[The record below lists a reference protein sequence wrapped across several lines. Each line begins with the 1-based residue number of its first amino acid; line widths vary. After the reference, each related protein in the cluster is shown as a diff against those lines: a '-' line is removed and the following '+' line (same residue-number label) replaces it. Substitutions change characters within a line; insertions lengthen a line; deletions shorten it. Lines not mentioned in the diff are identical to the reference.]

1 MDGAL
6 VGGAVLSSFLQVA
19 FDRAASREV
28 LDYLNG
34 RKLIDRLVQKLKL
47 ELMSAGAVLN
57 DAEEK
62 QITDPAVKKWLDEL
76 KDAVYVADDLLDE
89 IAYEAMRCK
98 LEAKSTSI
106 SKVMGFLST
115 FVNSFDKRIQSEL
128 ENILEQLESI
138 TKQKDVLRLEK
149 VATAAQVPSRP
160 LTTSC
165 PEEYGVFG
173 RDKDMEAIFDMF
185 QSDDASVNGICVVPI
200 VGMGGVGKTTLAR
213 LIYNDKRVKESFDLK
228 AWVCVSENYD
238 YFRIAKTIFEEVTSS
253 ACDIQTMN
261 LLQNKIRE
269 KFMEKKVFLVLDD
282 VWNENYGDWVEL
294 LKVFRC
300 GAQEIKII
308 VTTRS
313 EKVALKVG
321 NISAYIL
328 NELSIQ
334 ECWPLFEKHAFKN
347 GSSSEFPILE
357 EIGRKIVQKCKG
369 LPLAAKALGGL
380 LRFEE
385 DPRKWTEVFKS
396 SIWDLPIENNGI
408 LPALRLSYHYLPPY
422 LKRCFAYCSILPK
435 NYEFK
440 KEELVLLWMAEDL
453 LQQFEGN
460 GRMEEIGEQ
469 YFHDLVSR
477 SFFQRSSNK
486 NPSFVM
492 HDLVNDLAMFIAG
505 EFCFKLE
512 IDESCVI
519 TRKTRHLSYVRTEYG
534 SSKKFKV
541 SYKAKGL
548 RTFLGLDLPQSQWW
562 INRISM
568 MMIDDLLLT
577 SKCLRVLSFSRY
589 RNMRELPNS
598 VGNLKHLRYLNLS
611 YTSIKWL
618 PDSLCNLNKLQTL
631 LLSSCESLIELP
643 SKMWRLVN
651 LRHLDLVGTKLEEM
665 PLHMGKL
672 KNLVKLTAFVVGKH
686 SGSSIKE
693 LGELHH
699 LSGAL
704 SILNLQN
711 VHHAR
716 DARDV
721 NLKDKQYL
729 SELVFQC
736 GFDNVNS
743 EKERHVLE
751 QLCPHSKLESL
762 TIEDYGG
769 TKFPNWLEDCSFSNM
784 VSIRLANCKYCSSLP
799 SLGHLP
805 VLKKLYIQGFHFVLR
820 VDREFYGDGSST
832 IKPFKSLE
840 VLSFKDMPEWQEWFL
855 FEGEY
860 EDEGGVFSTLQKLC
874 IIECPKLSG
883 GLPSQLPSLINLEIA
898 ECQQL
903 VASVPRAP
911 TLNTLQL
918 SDCDKVVL
926 KELPPKLDN
935 LNISGGHIFLQSFAE
950 LMACLA
956 VPGSGV
962 PTTLKSLDIE
972 GSFQITTGHYYP
984 SLESLRIRD
993 DSDSLW
999 SFPLE
1004 SYPKLKFLR
1013 VRESKNLESLF
1024 VSEESY
1030 CDLSSLTYLG
1040 IYSSPN
1046 FVSFFSGGICAPN
1059 LTSISIFDC
1068 NKLKSLP
1075 ENMRTLFPSLEY
1087 LVVRHCPKL
1096 ESFPEGGLP
1105 LNLVTLDVC
1114 YCNKLFSRRLQDLHS
1129 LREIRIWGDNCKEV
1143 ESFPGEALL
1152 PPTLTDIYISY
1163 FPKLKSLKG
1172 FQHLT
1177 SLKKL
1182 NVFRCRNLQYLP
1194 EEGFPTSLERL
1205 YIAYCPKLQYLPE
1218 DRFPTT
1224 LSSLILEDCPLL
1236 KQRFEREKGKEW
1248 PKIAH
1253 IPNIVI
1259 DDELIT

>member
-1 MDGAL
+1 MAGAL
-6 VGGAVLSSFLQVA
+6 VGGAFLSAFLQVA
-19 FDRAASREV
+19 FDRVASREV

-62 QITDPAVKKWLDEL
+62 QITDPDVKKWLDEL

-89 IAYEAMRCK
+89 IAFEALRCK
-98 LEAKSTSI
+98 LEAESTST

-138 TKQKDVLRLEK
+138 TKQKDVLRLEN
-149 VATAAQVPSRP
+149 VAAAELPSRP

-185 QSDDASVNGICVVPI
+185 QSDYASVNGICVVPI
-200 VGMGGVGKTTLAR
+200 VGMGGLGKTTLAR
-213 LIYNDKRVKESFDLK
+213 LIFNDKRVKESFDLK

-238 YFRIAKTIFEEVTSS
+238 YFRIAKNIFEEITSS

-282 VWNENYGDWVEL
+282 VWNEKYDDWVEL

-313 EKVALKVG
+313 KIVASIVG
-321 NISAYIL
+321 TISAYIL
-328 NELSIQ
+328 NQLSIE
-334 ECWPLFEKHAFKN
+334 ECWSLFEKHAFKN
-347 GSSSEFPILE
+347 GSSSQFPVLS
-357 EIGRKIVQKCKG
+357 EIGRKIVQKCRG

-385 DPRKWTEVFKS
+385 NPRKWTKILKS
-396 SIWDLPIENNGI
+396 DIWDLPKGNINI
-408 LPALRLSYHYLPPY
+408 LPALRLSYHYLPPH
-422 LKRCFAYCSILPK
+422 LKRCFAYCAILPK
-435 NYEFK
+435 DYEFK

-453 LQQFEGN
+453 LQQYEGN
-460 GRMEEIGEQ
+460 GMLEEIGEQ
-469 YFHDLVSR
+469 YFDDLVSR
-477 SFFQRSSNK
+477 SFFQQSSSNQ
-486 NPSFVM
+486 SCFIM
-492 HDLVNDLAMFIAG
+492 HDLVSDLAIFISG

-512 IDESCVI
+512 INEPCVI
-519 TRKTRHLSYVRTEYG
+519 TRKTRHFSYVRTEFDG
-534 SSKKFKV
+534 SKKFKV
-541 SYKAKGL
+541 SYVAKDL
-548 RTFLGLDLPQSQWW
+548 RTFLGLDLLSHRWFW
-562 INRISM
+562 NRWNRISM
-568 MMIDDLLLT
+568 MMINDLLLKF
-577 SKCLRVLSFSRY
+577 KCLRVLSFSNY

-598 VGNLKHLRYLNLS
+598 IGNLKHLRYLNLS

-618 PDSLCNLNKLQTL
+618 PDSLCNLYKLQTL
-631 LLSSCESLIELP
+631 LLFKCESLIELP

-651 LRHLDLVGTKLEEM
+651 LRHLDLVGTKLKEM

-672 KNLVKLTAFVVGKH
+672 KNLVKLTTFVLGKH

-716 DARDV
+716 DAREV
-721 NLKDKQYL
+721 NLKDKQHL
-729 SELVFQC
+729 FELVFQC
-736 GFDNVNS
+736 GFDNENS

-751 QLCPHSKLESL
+751 QLCPHTKLESL

-769 TKFPNWLEDCSFSNM
+769 TKFPNWLEECSFSNM
-784 VSIRLANCKYCSSLP
+784 MSIQLVNCKYCSSLP
-799 SLGHLP
+799 PLGHLP
-805 VLKKLYIQGFHFVLR
+805 VLKRLHVQGFHFVSH

-832 IKPFKSLE
+832 TNHFRSLE

-860 EDEGGVFSTLQKLC
+860 EDEGGVFSTLKELC
-874 IIECPKLSG
+874 IIECPKLSS
-883 GLPSQLPSLINLEIA
+883 GLPSLLPSLIELKIKK
-898 ECQQL
+898 CQQL
-903 VASVPRAP
+903 VASIPRAS
-911 TLNTLQL
+911 TLNRLEL

-926 KELPPKLDN
+926 KESPPKLDY
-935 LNISGGHIFLQSFAE
+935 LKIRGGRIFLQSFVE
-950 LMACLA
+950 IMTCLA
-956 VPGSGV
+956 IPQSGV
-962 PTTLKSLDIE
+962 PTTLKSLEIE
-972 GSFQITTGHYYP
+972 GTFQITTGHCYP
-984 SLESLRIRD
+984 SIETLRIRD

-1004 SYPKLKFLR
+1004 SYPKLKSLE
-1013 VRESKNLESLF
+1013 VNESKTLESLF
-1024 VSEESY
+1024 ASEESY
-1030 CDLSSLTYLG
+1030 RDVSSLTYLM
-1040 IYSSPN
+1040 ISSSPN

-1059 LTSISIFDC
+1059 LTVILICKC

-1075 ENMRTLFPSLEY
+1075 ENMRTLLPSLNILAVEE
-1087 LVVRHCPKL
+1087 CPEL

-1105 LNLVTLDVC
+1105 LNLSTLIVS
-1114 YCNKLFSRRLQDLHS
+1114 YCDKLFSRRMGCGLQDLHS
-1129 LREIRIWGDNCKEV
+1129 LTNISISSKCKEV
-1143 ESFPGEALL
+1143 MSFPEEAWL
-1152 PPTLTDIYISY
+1152 PTTLTNINIIGCFGG
-1163 FPKLKSLKG
+1163 FPNLKSLKG

-1177 SLKKL
+1177 SLKRL
-1182 NVFRCRNLQYLP
+1182 YILSCDNLLYLP
-1194 EEGFPTSLERL
+1194 EDGFPTSL
-1205 YIAYCPKLQYLPE
+1205 
-1218 DRFPTT
+1218 
-1224 LSSLILEDCPLL
+1224 SSLILKSCPLL
-1236 KQRFEREKGKEW
+1236 KQRCEREKGEEW

>member
-1 MDGAL
+1 MAGAL
-6 VGGAVLSSFLQVA
+6 VGGAVLSAFLQVA

-98 LEAKSTSI
+98 LEAESTST

-149 VATAAQVPSRP
+149 VAAAAEVPSRP

-173 RDKDMEAIFDMF
+173 RDKDMEAIFDIF
-185 QSDDASVNGICVVPI
+185 QSDDASDN
-200 VGMGGVGKTTLAR
+200 
-213 LIYNDKRVKESFDLK
+213 
-228 AWVCVSENYD
+228 
-238 YFRIAKTIFEEVTSS
+238 
-253 ACDIQTMN
+253 
-261 LLQNKIRE
+261 
-269 KFMEKKVFLVLDD
+269 
-282 VWNENYGDWVEL
+282 
-294 LKVFRC
+294 
-300 GAQEIKII
+300 
-308 VTTRS
+308 
-313 EKVALKVG
+313 
-321 NISAYIL
+321 
-328 NELSIQ
+328 
-334 ECWPLFEKHAFKN
+334 
-347 GSSSEFPILE
+347 
-357 EIGRKIVQKCKG
+357 
-369 LPLAAKALGGL
+369 
-380 LRFEE
+380 
-385 DPRKWTEVFKS
+385 
-396 SIWDLPIENNGI
+396 
-408 LPALRLSYHYLPPY
+408 
-422 LKRCFAYCSILPK
+422 
-435 NYEFK
+435 
-440 KEELVLLWMAEDL
+440 
-453 LQQFEGN
+453 
-460 GRMEEIGEQ
+460 
-469 YFHDLVSR
+469 
-477 SFFQRSSNK
+477 
-486 NPSFVM
+486 
-492 HDLVNDLAMFIAG
+492 AG

-512 IDESCVI
+512 INESCVI
-519 TRKTRHLSYVRTEYG
+519 TRKTRHLSYVRTKYD

-562 INRISM
+562 LNRISM
-568 MMIDDLLLT
+568 MMINDLLLT
-577 SKCLRVLSFSRY
+577 SKCLRVLSFSSY

-598 VGNLKHLRYLNLS
+598 IGNLKHLRYLNLN
-611 YTSIKWL
+611 YTPIKRL
-618 PDSLCNLNKLQTL
+618 PDSLCNLYKLQTL
-631 LLSSCESLIELP
+631 LLLKCESLIELP

-651 LRHLDLVGTKLEEM
+651 LRHLDLVGTKLKEM

-672 KNLVKLTAFVVGKH
+672 RNLVKLTTFVVGKH

-736 GFDNVNS
+736 GFDNEDS

-860 EDEGGVFSTLQKLC
+860 EDEGGVFSTLKELC

-883 GLPSQLPSLINLEIA
+883 GLPSQLPSLIKLEIA
-898 ECQQL
+898 KCQQL

-926 KELPPKLDN
+926 KELPPKLDD
-935 LNISGGHIFLQSFAE
+935 LKIRGGRIFLQSFVE
-950 LMACLA
+950 IMTCLT
-956 VPGSGV
+956 VPRSGV
-962 PTTLKSLDIE
+962 LTTLKSLEIE
-972 GSFQITTGHYYP
+972 GAFQITTGHCYP
-984 SLESLRIRD
+984 SLESLEIRD

-999 SFPLE
+999 SFPLDA
-1004 SYPKLKFLR
+1004 YPKLKSLR
-1013 VRESKNLESLF
+1013 VRESKTLESLF
-1024 VSEESY
+1024 ASEESY
-1030 CDLSSLTYLG
+1030 RDVSSLSYLM
-1040 IYSSPN
+1040 IWCSPN

-1059 LTSISIFDC
+1059 LTTMTIKNC
-1068 NKLKSLP
+1068 NKLKLLP
-1075 ENMRTLFPSLEY
+1075 ENMRTILPSLVFLAVGE
-1087 LVVRHCPKL
+1087 CPEL

-1105 LNLVTLDVC
+1105 LNLASLIVWDC
-1114 YCNKLFSRRLQDLHS
+1114 DKLFSRRMEWGLQDLHS
-1129 LREIRIWGDNCKEV
+1129 LTNIYISSKCKEV
-1143 ESFPGEALL
+1143 ESFPEEAWL
-1152 PPTLTDIYISY
+1152 PPTLTDIDIRR
-1163 FPKLKSLKG
+1163 FPNLKSLKG

-1177 SLKKL
+1177 SLETL
-1182 NVFRCRNLQYLP
+1182 YIDDCDNLQYLP
-1194 EEGFPTSLERL
+1194 EEGFPTSL
-1205 YIAYCPKLQYLPE
+1205 
-1218 DRFPTT
+1218 
-1224 LSSLILEDCPLL
+1224 SSLILERCPLL
-1236 KQRFEREKGKEW
+1236 KQRASAQISVTNKSSRLQASLLCYLAADFEG
-1248 PKIAH
+1248 I
-1253 IPNIVI
+1253 IIL
-1259 DDELIT
+1259 DGY

>member
-1 MDGAL
+1 MAGAL
-6 VGGAVLSSFLQVA
+6 VGGAVLSAFLQVA

-34 RKLIDRLVQKLKL
+34 RKLIDGLVQKLKM

-76 KDAVYVADDLLDE
+76 KDAVYVADDLLDD
-89 IAYEAMRCK
+89 IAYEALRCK
-98 LEAKSTSI
+98 LEAESTST

-115 FVNSFDKRIQSEL
+115 FVNAFDKRIQSEL

-138 TKQKDVLRLEK
+138 TKQKDVLRPEK
-149 VATAAQVPSRP
+149 VASAEVSSRP
-160 LTTSC
+160 LTNSC
-165 PEEYGVFG
+165 PEECGVFG
-173 RDKDMEAIFDMF
+173 RDKDMEAIFDVF
-185 QSDDASVNGICVVPI
+185 QSDDAS
-200 VGMGGVGKTTLAR
+200 MGGLGKIVLAR

-228 AWVCVSENYD
+228 AWVCVSEIYG

-269 KFMEKKVFLVLDD
+269 KFMEKK
-282 VWNENYGDWVEL
+282 NYDDWVEL

-308 VTTRS
+308 VTTCS

-321 NISAYIL
+321 TISTYIL

-334 ECWPLFEKHAFKN
+334 ECWLLFEKHAFKN

-357 EIGRKIVQKCKG
+357 EIGRQEIGRKIVQKCKG

-396 SIWDLPIENNGI
+396 SMWDLPIENNGI
-408 LPALRLSYHYLPPY
+408 LPALRLSYYYLPPH

-435 NYEFK
+435 DYEFE

-460 GRMEEIGEQ
+460 GRMEKIGEQ

-477 SFFQRSSNK
+477 SFFQQSSNK

-519 TRKTRHLSYVRTEYG
+519 TRKTRHLSYVRTGYD

-548 RTFLGLDLPQSQWW
+548 RTFLGLDLSLYQRYS
-562 INRISM
+562 NRIST

-577 SKCLRVLSFSRY
+577 SKCLRVLSFSSY

-598 VGNLKHLRYLNLS
+598 IGNLKHLRYLNLN
-611 YTSIKWL
+611 YTPIKRL
-618 PDSLCNLNKLQTL
+618 PDSLCNLYKLQTL
-631 LLSSCESLIELP
+631 LLLKCESLIELP

-651 LRHLDLVGTKLEEM
+651 LRHLDLVGTKLKEM

-672 KNLVKLTAFVVGKH
+672 RNLVKLTTFVVGKH
-686 SGSSIKE
+686 TGSSIKE

-716 DARDV
+716 DAREV

-736 GFDNVNS
+736 GFDNESS
-743 EKERHVLE
+743 ENARDVLE

-762 TIEDYGG
+762 TIKDYGG

-840 VLSFKDMPEWQEWFL
+840 VLSFIDMPEWQEWFL

-860 EDEGGVFSTLQKLC
+860 EDEGGVFSTLKELC

-883 GLPSQLPSLINLEIA
+883 GLPSQLPSLIKLEIA
-898 ECQQL
+898 K
-903 VASVPRAP
+903 SP
-911 TLNTLQL
+911 TLNTLRL
-918 SDCDKVVL
+918 RDCDKVVL
-926 KELPPKLDN
+926 KELPPKLDD
-935 LNISGGHIFLQSFAE
+935 LKIRGGRIFLQSFVE
-950 LMACLA
+950 IMTCLT
-956 VPGSGV
+956 VPRSGV
-962 PTTLKSLDIE
+962 LTTLKSLEIE
-972 GSFQITTGHYYP
+972 GAFQITTGHCYP
-984 SLESLRIRD
+984 SLESLDIRD

-999 SFPLE
+999 SFPLDA
-1004 SYPKLKFLR
+1004 YPELKSLR
-1013 VRESKNLESLF
+1013 VFKSETLESLF
-1024 VSEESY
+1024 ASEESY
-1030 CDLSSLTYLG
+1030 RDVSSLSYLM
-1040 IYSSPN
+1040 IRCSPN

-1059 LTSISIFDC
+1059 LTTMTILNC
-1068 NKLKSLP
+1068 NKLKLLP
-1075 ENMRTLFPSLEY
+1075 ENMRTILPSLY
-1087 LVVRHCPKL
+1087 FLVVSECPEL

-1105 LNLVTLDVC
+1105 LNLASLIVWDC
-1114 YCNKLFSRRLQDLHS
+1114 DKLFSRRMEWGLQDLHS
-1129 LREIRIWGDNCKEV
+1129 LTNIYIFSKCKEV
-1143 ESFPGEALL
+1143 ESFPEEAWL
-1152 PPTLTDIYISY
+1152 PPTLTVIDIRR
-1163 FPKLKSLKG
+1163 FPNLKSLKG

-1177 SLKKL
+1177 SLETL
-1182 NVFRCRNLQYLP
+1182 YINDCDNLQYLP
-1194 EEGFPTSLERL
+1194 EEGFPTSL
-1205 YIAYCPKLQYLPE
+1205 
-1218 DRFPTT
+1218 
-1224 LSSLILEDCPLL
+1224 SSLILEGCPLL
-1236 KQRFEREKGKEW
+1236 KQRCEREKGEEW

>member
-1 MDGAL
+1 MAGAL
-6 VGGAVLSSFLQVA
+6 VGGAVLSAFIQVA

-34 RKLIDRLVQKLKL
+34 RKLIDGLVQKLKM

-76 KDAVYVADDLLDE
+76 KDAVYVADDLLDD
-89 IAYEAMRCK
+89 IAYEALRCK
-98 LEAKSTSI
+98 LEAESTST

-115 FVNSFDKRIQSEL
+115 FVNAFDKRIQSEL

-138 TKQKDVLRLEK
+138 TKQKDVLRLVK
-149 VATAAQVPSRP
+149 VAAAELPSRP

-185 QSDDASVNGICVVPI
+185 QSDDVSVNGICVVPI
-200 VGMGGVGKTTLAR
+200 VGMGGLGKTTLAR

-228 AWVCVSENYD
+228 AWVCVSEIYD
-238 YFRIAKTIFEEVTSS
+238 YFRIAKTIFEEVTSA

-282 VWNENYGDWVEL
+282 VWNENYDDWVEL

-300 GAQEIKII
+300 GAQKIKII

-313 EKVALKVG
+313 KIVASKVG
-321 NISAYIL
+321 TVSSYIL
-328 NELSIQ
+328 NELSIE
-334 ECWPLFEKHAFKN
+334 ECWLLFEKHAFKN
-347 GSSSEFPILE
+347 GSSGGFPILE
-357 EIGRKIVQKCKG
+357 EIGRKIVQKCRG

-385 DPRKWTEVFKS
+385 NPREWTKILKS
-396 SIWDLPIENNGI
+396 DIWDLPKGNINI
-408 LPALRLSYHYLPPY
+408 LPALRLSYHYLPPH

-435 NYEFK
+435 DYEFK

-453 LQQFEGN
+453 LQQYEGN
-460 GRMEEIGEQ
+460 GMMEEIGEQ
-469 YFHDLVSR
+469 YFDDLVSR
-477 SFFQRSSNK
+477 SFFQRSSGNQ
-486 NPSFVM
+486 SCFIM
-492 HDLVNDLAMFIAG
+492 HDLVNDLAIFISG

-512 IDESCVI
+512 NNESCVI
-519 TRKTRHLSYVRTEYG
+519 ARKTRHLSYVRTKYDA
-534 SSKKFKV
+534 SKKFKV

-548 RTFLGLDLPQSQWW
+548 RTFLGLDLPRSQRRRNM
-562 INRISM
+562 ISTRIV
-568 MMIDDLLLT
+568 DDLLLT
-577 SKCLRVLSFSRY
+577 FKCLRVLSFSTY
-589 RNMRELPNS
+589 ENMRELPNS

-611 YTSIKWL
+611 YTSIEWL
-618 PDSLCNLNKLQTL
+618 PNSLYTLYNLQTL
-631 LLSSCESLIELP
+631 LLSSCHSLIKLP
-643 SKMWRLVN
+643 TEMWRLVN
-651 LRHLDLVGTKLEEM
+651 LRHLDLVGTKLKEM

-672 KNLVKLTAFVVGKH
+672 GNLVKLTTFVVGKH

-736 GFDNVNS
+736 GFDNEDS

-860 EDEGGVFSTLQKLC
+860 EDGVGVFSTLKELC
-874 IIECPKLSG
+874 IIKCPNLSG
-883 GLPSQLPSLINLEIA
+883 GLPSQLPSLIELEIA
-898 ECQQL
+898 NCQQL
-903 VASVPRAP
+903 VASIPRAP
-911 TLNTLQL
+911 TLNRLKL
-918 SDCDKVVL
+918 SDCDKVLL

-935 LNISGGHIFLQSFAE
+935 LNISGGRIFLQSFAE
-950 LMACLA
+950 LMTCLA

-962 PTTLKSLDIE
+962 PTTLKSLEIA

-984 SLESLRIRD
+984 SLESLSITD

-1004 SYPKLKFLR
+1004 SYPKLKSLR
-1013 VRESKNLESLF
+1013 VWKSKNLESLF

-1030 CDLSSLTYLG
+1030 RDLSSLTHLL
-1040 IYSSPN
+1040 IFSCPN
-1046 FVSFFSGGICAPN
+1046 FVSFFSGGICTLN
-1059 LTSISIFDC
+1059 LTSITIRGCD
-1068 NKLKSLP
+1068 KLKSLP

-1087 LVVRHCPKL
+1087 LVVSHCPKL

-1105 LNLVTLDVC
+1105 LNLVVLHVF
-1114 YCNKLFSRRLQDLHS
+1114 YCDKLFSRGLQDLHS
-1129 LREIRIWGDNCKEV
+1129 LRRIEINGDNCKEV
-1143 ESFPGEALL
+1143 ESFPEEAML
-1152 PPTLTDIYISY
+1152 PPTLTDIYITY
-1163 FPKLKSLKG
+1163 LPGLKSLKG

-1182 NVFRCRNLQYLP
+1182 NVFDCDKLQYLP
-1194 EEGFPTSLERL
+1194 EEGFPTSLESL
-1205 YIAYCPKLQYLPE
+1205 DISYCPKLQYLPE

-1224 LSSLILEDCPLL
+1224 LSSLILKGCPLL
-1236 KQRFEREKGKEW
+1236 KQRLERDKGEEW
-1248 PKIAH
+1248 PKIAQ

>member
-1 MDGAL
+1 MAGAL
-6 VGGAVLSSFLQVA
+6 VGGAVLSAFLQVA

-98 LEAKSTSI
+98 LEAESTTT

-115 FVNSFDKRIQSEL
+115 TFVNSFDRRIQSEL

-149 VATAAQVPSRP
+149 VAAAAEVPSRP

-173 RDKDMEAIFDMF
+173 RDKDKEAIFDKF
-185 QSDDASVNGICVVPI
+185 QSHDASVNGICVVPI

-213 LIYNDKRVKESFDLK
+213 LIYNDKRVEESFDIK

-269 KFMEKKVFLVLDD
+269 KFKEKKVFLVLDD
-282 VWNENYGDWVEL
+282 VWNENYDDWVEL
-294 LKVFRC
+294 LKVFKC
-300 GAQEIKII
+300 GALEIKII

-313 EKVALKVG
+313 TIVASKVG
-321 NISAYIL
+321 TLSYIL
-328 NELSIQ
+328 NELSNE
-334 ECWPLFEKHAFKN
+334 ECWSIFEKHAFKN
-347 GSSSEFPILE
+347 GSSGEFPVLE
-357 EIGRKIVQKCKG
+357 EIGRKIIRKCRG
-369 LPLAAKALGGL
+369 LPLAAKALAGL
-380 LRFEE
+380 LRLEE
-385 DPRKWTEVFKS
+385 NPREWTKILKS
-396 SIWDLPIENNGI
+396 DIWNLPKGNINI
-408 LPALRLSYHYLPPY
+408 LPALRLSYHYLPPH

-435 NYEFK
+435 DYEFK

-453 LQQFEGN
+453 LQQYEGN
-460 GRMEEIGEQ
+460 GMMEEIGEQ
-469 YFHDLVSR
+469 YFDDLVSR
-477 SFFQRSSNK
+477 SFFQRSGSNQ
-486 NPSFVM
+486 SCFVM
-492 HDLVNDLAMFIAG
+492 HDLVNDLAIFISG

-512 IDESCVI
+512 DNESCVI
-519 TRKTRHLSYVRTEYG
+519 TRKTRHLSYVRTEYDT
-534 SSKKFKV
+534 SKKFKV
-541 SYKAKGL
+541 SYKAKDL
-548 RTFLGLDLPQSQWW
+548 RTFLGLDLSWYQRYH
-562 INRISM
+562 NRISTM
-568 MMIDDLLLT
+568 MLNDLLLT
-577 SKCLRVLSFSRY
+577 FKCLRVLSFSSY
-589 RNMRELPNS
+589 SNMRELPNS
-598 VGNLKHLRYLNLS
+598 IGNLKHLRYLNLS
-611 YTSIKWL
+611 YTLIKWL
-618 PDSLCNLNKLQTL
+618 PDSLCNLYKLQTL
-631 LLSSCESLIELP
+631 LLFKCESLIELP

-651 LRHLDLVGTKLEEM
+651 LRHLDLVGTKLKEM
-665 PLHMGKL
+665 PLQMGKL
-672 KNLVKLTAFVVGKH
+672 GNLVKLTTFVVGKH

-716 DARDV
+716 DAREV

-736 GFDNVNS
+736 GFDNENS

-855 FEGEY
+855 FEGEH
-860 EDEGGVFSTLQKLC
+860 EDGVGVFSTLKELC
-874 IIECPKLSG
+874 LSECPKLSG
-883 GLPSQLPSLINLEIA
+883 GLPSQLPSLIKLEIA
-898 ECQQL
+898 KCQQL

-911 TLNTLQL
+911 TLNKLQL

-926 KELPPKLDN
+926 KELPPKLDY
-935 LNISGGHIFLQSFAE
+935 LFIRGGRIFLQSFAE
-950 LMACLA
+950 LMTCLA

-962 PTTLKSLDIE
+962 PTTLKSLRIE
-972 GSFQITTGHYYP
+972 GTFQITTGHYYP
-984 SLESLRIRD
+984 SLESLTITD

-1004 SYPKLKFLR
+1004 SYPKLKSLD
-1013 VRESKNLESLF
+1013 VWESKNLESLF

-1030 CDLSSLTYLG
+1030 RDLSSLTHLY
-1040 IYSSPN
+1040 ISSSPN
-1046 FVSFFSGGICAPN
+1046 FVSFFSICAPN
-1059 LTSISIFDC
+1059 LTTISINNC

-1075 ENMRTLFPSLEY
+1075 ENMRTLFPSLEF
-1087 LVVRHCPKL
+1087 LEVRQCPKL
-1096 ESFPEGGLP
+1096 ESFPEGGL
-1105 LNLVTLDVC
+1105 NLVTLYVS
-1114 YCNKLFSRRLQDLHS
+1114 YCDKLFSRGLQDLHS
-1129 LREIRIWGDNCKEV
+1129 LREIFIDDDNCKEV
-1143 ESFPGEALL
+1143 ESFPEEALL
-1152 PPTLTDIYISY
+1152 PPTLTNINILS

-1177 SLKKL
+1177 SLKQL
-1182 NVFRCRNLQYLP
+1182 FISNCDNLQYSP
-1194 EEGFPTSLERL
+1194 EEGFPTNLSSL
-1205 YIAYCPKLQYLPE
+1205 IINCCPKLQYLPE
-1218 DRFPTT
+1218 DGFPTT
-1224 LSSLILEDCPLL
+1224 LSSLIIYSCPLL
-1236 KQRFEREKGKEW
+1236 KQRCEREKGEEW

-1259 DDELIT
+1259 DDELIE

>member
-1 MDGAL
+1 MAGAL
-6 VGGAVLSSFLQVA
+6 VGGAVLSAFLQVA

-34 RKLIDRLVQKLKL
+34 RKLIDGLVQKLKM

-89 IAYEAMRCK
+89 IAYEALRCK
-98 LEAKSTSI
+98 LEAESTST

-149 VATAAQVPSRP
+149 VASAEVSSRP

-173 RDKDMEAIFDMF
+173 RDKDMEAIFDVF
-185 QSDDASVNGICVVPI
+185 QSDDVSVNGICVVPI

-213 LIYNDKRVKESFDLK
+213 LIYNDKRVKESFDLN
-228 AWVCVSENYD
+228 AWVCVSETYD

-269 KFMEKKVFLVLDD
+269 KFKEKKVFLVLDD
-282 VWNENYGDWVEL
+282 VWNENYDDWVEL
-294 LKVFRC
+294 LKVFIC

-308 VTTRS
+308 LTTRS
-313 EKVALKVG
+313 KIVASKVG
-321 NISAYIL
+321 TVSSYIL
-328 NELSIQ
+328 NELSIE
-334 ECWPLFEKHAFKN
+334 ECWLLFEKHAFKN
-347 GSSSEFPILE
+347 GSSGEFPILE
-357 EIGRKIVQKCKG
+357 EIGRKIVQKCRG
-369 LPLAAKALGGL
+369 LPLAAKTLGGL

-385 DPRKWTEVFKS
+385 NPREWTKILKS
-396 SIWDLPIENNGI
+396 DIWDLPKGNINV
-408 LPALRLSYHYLPPY
+408 LPALRLSYHYLPPH

-435 NYEFK
+435 DYEFK

-453 LQQFEGN
+453 LQQYEGN
-460 GRMEEIGEQ
+460 GMMEEIGEQ
-469 YFHDLVSR
+469 YFDDLVSR
-477 SFFQRSSNK
+477 SFFQRSGGNQSC
-486 NPSFVM
+486 FIM
-492 HDLVNDLAMFIAG
+492 HDLVNDLAIFISG

-512 IDESCVI
+512 NNESCVI
-519 TRKTRHLSYVRTEYG
+519 TRKTRHLSYVRTEYDT
-534 SSKKFKV
+534 SKKFQV
-541 SYKAKGL
+541 FYKAKDL
-548 RTFLGLDLPQSQWW
+548 RTFLGIDLSSYRFYY
-562 INRISM
+562 NRISTM
-568 MMIDDLLLT
+568 MLNDLLLT
-577 SKCLRVLSFSRY
+577 SKCLRVLSFSSY
-589 RNMRELPNS
+589 RNMRKLPNS
-598 VGNLKHLRYLNLS
+598 IGNLKHLRYLNLS
-611 YTSIKWL
+611 YTPIKRL
-618 PDSLCNLNKLQTL
+618 PDSLCNLYKLQTL
-631 LLSSCESLIELP
+631 LLFNCESLIELP

-651 LRHLDLVGTKLEEM
+651 LRHLDLVGTKLKEM

-672 KNLVKLTAFVVGKH
+672 GNLVKLTAFVVGKDT
-686 SGSSIKE
+686 GSSIKE

-704 SILNLQN
+704 SIFNLQN

-716 DARDV
+716 DAREV

-736 GFDNVNS
+736 GFDNESS
-743 EKERHVLE
+743 ENARDVLE

-840 VLSFKDMPEWQEWFL
+840 VLSFEDMPEWQEWFL

-860 EDEGGVFSTLQKLC
+860 EDEGGVFSTLKELC

-883 GLPSQLPSLINLEIA
+883 GLPSQLPSLIKLEIA
-898 ECQQL
+898 K
-903 VASVPRAP
+903 
-911 TLNTLQL
+911 
-918 SDCDKVVL
+918 CDKVVL
-926 KELPPKLDN
+926 KELPPKLDD
-935 LNISGGHIFLQSFAE
+935 LKIRGGRIFLQSFVE
-950 LMACLA
+950 IMTCLTI
-956 VPGSGV
+956 PRSGV
-962 PTTLKSLDIE
+962 LTTLKSLEIE
-972 GSFQITTGHYYP
+972 GAFQITTGHCYP
-984 SLESLRIRD
+984 SLESLAIRD

-999 SFPLE
+999 SFPLDA
-1004 SYPKLKFLR
+1004 YPKLKSLV
-1013 VRESKNLESLF
+1013 VRESKTLESLF
-1024 VSEESY
+1024 ASEESY
-1030 CDLSSLTYLG
+1030 RDVSSLSHLM
-1040 IYSSPN
+1040 IWCSPN

-1059 LTSISIFDC
+1059 LTTMTIENC
-1068 NKLKSLP
+1068 NKLKLLP
-1075 ENMRTLFPSLEY
+1075 ENMRTILPSLEH
-1087 LVVRHCPKL
+1087 LVVSECPEL

-1105 LNLVTLDVC
+1105 LNLAILSIWDC
-1114 YCNKLFSRRLQDLHS
+1114 DKLFSRRMEWGLQDLHS
-1129 LREIRIWGDNCKEV
+1129 LTNFYISIKCKEV
-1143 ESFPGEALL
+1143 ESFPEEALL
-1152 PPTLTDIYISY
+1152 PPTLAYITISS

-1177 SLKKL
+1177 SLETL
-1182 NVFRCRNLQYLP
+1182 YIGNCDNLQYLP
-1194 EEGFPTSLERL
+1194 EEGFPTS
-1205 YIAYCPKLQYLPE
+1205 
-1218 DRFPTT
+1218 

-1236 KQRFEREKGKEW
+1236 KQRYESTSASAQISVTNKSSRLQASFLCYLAAGPFALYKLL
-1248 PKIAH
+1248 
-1253 IPNIVI
+1253 NS
-1259 DDELIT
+1259 

>member
-1 MDGAL
+1 MAGAL
-6 VGGAVLSSFLQVA
+6 VGGAVLSAFLQVA

-34 RKLIDRLVQKLKL
+34 RKLIDRLVQKLKI

-89 IAYEAMRCK
+89 IAYEALRCK
-98 LEAKSTSI
+98 LEAESTST

-149 VATAAQVPSRP
+149 VAAAELPSRP

-173 RDKDMEAIFDMF
+173 RDKDMEAIFEKF
-185 QSDDASVNGICVVPI
+185 QSDDNASDDGICVVPI

-213 LIYNDKRVKESFDLK
+213 LIYNDKRVKESFDLNV
-228 AWVCVSENYD
+228 WVCVSENYD

-253 ACDIQTMN
+253 ACDIHTMN

-269 KFMEKKVFLVLDD
+269 KFQKKKVFLVLDD
-282 VWNENYGDWVEL
+282 VWNENYDDWVEL
-294 LKVFRC
+294 LKVFKC

-308 VTTRS
+308 LTTRS
-313 EKVALKVG
+313 KIVASKVG
-321 NISAYIL
+321 TVSSYIL
-328 NELSIQ
+328 NELSI
-334 ECWPLFEKHAFKN
+334 EKCWLLFEKHAFKN
-347 GSSSEFPILE
+347 GSSGEFPILE
-357 EIGRKIVQKCKG
+357 EIGRKIVQKCRG

-385 DPRKWTEVFKS
+385 NPREWTKILKS
-396 SIWDLPIENNGI
+396 DIWDLPKGNVNI
-408 LPALRLSYHYLPPY
+408 LPALRLSYYYLPPY

-435 NYEFK
+435 DYEFK

-453 LQQFEGN
+453 LQRYEGN

-469 YFHDLVSR
+469 YFEDLVSR
-477 SFFQRSSNK
+477 SFFQRSSSNQ
-486 NPSFVM
+486 SCFVM
-492 HDLVNDLAMFIAG
+492 HDLFNDLAIFISG

-512 IDESCVI
+512 NNESCVI
-519 TRKTRHLSYVRTEYG
+519 TRKTRHLSYVRTEYDA
-534 SSKKFKV
+534 SKKFKV
-541 SYKAKGL
+541 SYKAKDL
-548 RTFLGLDLPQSQWW
+548 RTFLGLDLSSYRWHW
-562 INRISM
+562 NKIST

-577 SKCLRVLSFSRY
+577 FKCLRVLSFSCY
-589 RNMRELPNS
+589 NNMRELPNS
-598 VGNLKHLRYLNLS
+598 IGNFKHLRYLNLS
-611 YTSIKWL
+611 YTPIKRL
-618 PDSLCNLNKLQTL
+618 PDSLCNLYKLQTL
-631 LLSSCESLIELP
+631 LLSECYFLAELP
-643 SKMWRLVN
+643 TMMWRLVN
-651 LRHLDLVGTKLEEM
+651 LRHLDLVGTILKEM
-665 PLHMGKL
+665 PSHMGKL
-672 KNLVKLTAFVVGKH
+672 INLVKLTTFVVGKH

-716 DARDV
+716 DAREV
-721 NLKDKQYL
+721 NLKNKQHL

-736 GFDNVNS
+736 GFDIGNS
-743 EKERHVLE
+743 EKERDVLE

-769 TKFPNWLEDCSFSNM
+769 TKFPNWLEDCYFSNM

-832 IKPFKSLE
+832 TKPFRSLE
-840 VLSFKDMPEWQEWFL
+840 VLSFTDMPEWQEWFL
-855 FEGEY
+855 FEGEH
-860 EDEGGVFSTLQKLC
+860 EDGVGVFSTLKELC

-883 GLPSQLPSLINLEIA
+883 GLPSQLPSLIKLQIA
-898 ECQQL
+898 KCQQL

-911 TLNTLQL
+911 TLNELQL

-926 KELPPKLDN
+926 KELPPKLDY
-935 LNISGGHIFLQSFAE
+935 LFIRGGRIFLQSFAE
-950 LMACLA
+950 LMTCLA

-962 PTTLKSLDIE
+962 PITLKSLYIE
-972 GSFQITTGHYYP
+972 GTFQITTGHCYP
-984 SLESLRIRD
+984 SLESLEIRD

-1004 SYPKLKFLR
+1004 SYPKLKSLY
-1013 VRESKNLESLF
+1013 VWESKNLESLF
-1024 VSEESY
+1024 VSEES
-1030 CDLSSLTYLG
+1030 CRDLSSLTRLS
-1040 IYSSPN
+1040 IHCSPN

-1059 LTSISIFDC
+1059 LTSISICNC
-1068 NKLKSLP
+1068 NKVKSLP

-1087 LVVRHCPKL
+1087 LMVRKCPKL

-1105 LNLVTLDVC
+1105 LNLVSLYVS
-1114 YCNKLFSRRLQDLHS
+1114 YCDKLFSRGLQDLHS
-1129 LREIRIWGDNCKEV
+1129 LREIIISGGDCKEV
-1143 ESFPGEALL
+1143 ESFPEEALL
-1152 PPTLTDIYISY
+1152 PPTLTDIDISY

-1172 FQHLT
+1172 FQHLA
-1177 SLKKL
+1177 SLKNLYIRGCPKL
-1182 NVFRCRNLQYLP
+1182 QCLP
-1194 EEGFPTSLERL
+1194 EEGFPT
-1205 YIAYCPKLQYLPE
+1205 
-1218 DRFPTT
+1218 T
-1224 LSSLILEDCPLL
+1224 LSSLSIYSCPLL
-1236 KQRFEREKGKEW
+1236 KQRCEREKGEEW

-1259 DDELIT
+1259 DDELIE

>member
-1 MDGAL
+1 
-6 VGGAVLSSFLQVA
+6 
-19 FDRAASREV
+19 
-28 LDYLNG
+28 
-34 RKLIDRLVQKLKL
+34 
-47 ELMSAGAVLN
+47 
-57 DAEEK
+57 
-62 QITDPAVKKWLDEL
+62 
-76 KDAVYVADDLLDE
+76 
-89 IAYEAMRCK
+89 
-98 LEAKSTSI
+98 
-106 SKVMGFLST
+106 
-115 FVNSFDKRIQSEL
+115 
-128 ENILEQLESI
+128 
-138 TKQKDVLRLEK
+138 
-149 VATAAQVPSRP
+149 
-160 LTTSC
+160 
-165 PEEYGVFG
+165 
-173 RDKDMEAIFDMF
+173 
-185 QSDDASVNGICVVPI
+185 
-200 VGMGGVGKTTLAR
+200 
-213 LIYNDKRVKESFDLK
+213 
-228 AWVCVSENYD
+228 
-238 YFRIAKTIFEEVTSS
+238 
-253 ACDIQTMN
+253 
-261 LLQNKIRE
+261 
-269 KFMEKKVFLVLDD
+269 
-282 VWNENYGDWVEL
+282 
-294 LKVFRC
+294 
-300 GAQEIKII
+300 
-308 VTTRS
+308 
-313 EKVALKVG
+313 
-321 NISAYIL
+321 
-328 NELSIQ
+328 
-334 ECWPLFEKHAFKN
+334 
-347 GSSSEFPILE
+347 
-357 EIGRKIVQKCKG
+357 
-369 LPLAAKALGGL
+369 
-380 LRFEE
+380 
-385 DPRKWTEVFKS
+385 
-396 SIWDLPIENNGI
+396 
-408 LPALRLSYHYLPPY
+408 
-422 LKRCFAYCSILPK
+422 
-435 NYEFK
+435 
-440 KEELVLLWMAEDL
+440 
-453 LQQFEGN
+453 
-460 GRMEEIGEQ
+460 
-469 YFHDLVSR
+469 
-477 SFFQRSSNK
+477 
-486 NPSFVM
+486 
-492 HDLVNDLAMFIAG
+492 
-505 EFCFKLE
+505 
-512 IDESCVI
+512 
-519 TRKTRHLSYVRTEYG
+519 
-534 SSKKFKV
+534 
-541 SYKAKGL
+541 
-548 RTFLGLDLPQSQWW
+548 
-562 INRISM
+562 
-568 MMIDDLLLT
+568 
-577 SKCLRVLSFSRY
+577 
-589 RNMRELPNS
+589 
-598 VGNLKHLRYLNLS
+598 
-611 YTSIKWL
+611 
-618 PDSLCNLNKLQTL
+618 
-631 LLSSCESLIELP
+631 
-643 SKMWRLVN
+643 
-651 LRHLDLVGTKLEEM
+651 
-665 PLHMGKL
+665 
-672 KNLVKLTAFVVGKH
+672 
-686 SGSSIKE
+686 
-693 LGELHH
+693 
-699 LSGAL
+699 
-704 SILNLQN
+704 
-711 VHHAR
+711 
-716 DARDV
+716 
-721 NLKDKQYL
+721 
-729 SELVFQC
+729 
-736 GFDNVNS
+736 
-743 EKERHVLE
+743 
-751 QLCPHSKLESL
+751 
-762 TIEDYGG
+762 
-769 TKFPNWLEDCSFSNM
+769 
-784 VSIRLANCKYCSSLP
+784 
-799 SLGHLP
+799 
-805 VLKKLYIQGFHFVLR
+805 
-820 VDREFYGDGSST
+820 
-832 IKPFKSLE
+832 
-840 VLSFKDMPEWQEWFL
+840 MPEWQEWFL

-860 EDEGGVFSTLQKLC
+860 EDEGGVFSTLKELC

-935 LNISGGHIFLQSFAE
+935 LNISGGRIFLQSFAE
-950 LMACLA
+950 LMTCLA

-1004 SYPKLKFLR
+1004 SYPKLKSLR

>member
-1 MDGAL
+1 MAGAL
-6 VGGAVLSSFLQVA
+6 VGGAVLSAFLQVA
-19 FDRAASREV
+19 FDRVASREV

-34 RKLIDRLVQKLKL
+34 RKLIDRLVQKLKI

-98 LEAKSTSI
+98 LEAESTST

-128 ENILEQLESI
+128 ENILEQLEFI
-138 TKQKDVLRLEK
+138 TKRKDVLRLEK
-149 VATAAQVPSRP
+149 VAVAEVSSRL
-160 LTTSC
+160 LTTSS

-173 RDKDMEAIFDMF
+173 RDKDMEAIFDKF

-200 VGMGGVGKTTLAR
+200 VGMGGVGKTTLAQ

-228 AWVCVSENYD
+228 AWVCVSEKYD
-238 YFRIAKTIFEEVTSS
+238 NFKIAKTILEEVTSS
-253 ACDIQTMN
+253 ASETPTMN
-261 LLQNKIRE
+261 LLQNEIRE
-269 KFMEKKVFLVLDD
+269 KFMEKKVLLVLDD
-282 VWNENYGDWVEL
+282 VWNENYNDWLEL
-294 LKVFRC
+294 RKVFNC

-308 VTTRS
+308 VTTRT
-313 EKVALKVG
+313 EIVASNVG
-321 NISAYIL
+321 TISAYIL
-328 NELSIQ
+328 NELSSE
-334 ECWPLFEKHAFKN
+334 ECWSIFEKHAFKN
-347 GSSSEFPILE
+347 GSSSEFPNLE

-385 DPRKWTEVFKS
+385 NPREWTKILKS
-396 SIWDLPIENNGI
+396 DIWNLPKGNINI
-408 LPALRLSYHYLPPY
+408 LPALRLSYHYLPPH
-422 LKRCFAYCSILPK
+422 LKCCFAYCSIFPK
-435 NYEFK
+435 DYEFK

-453 LQQFEGN
+453 LQQYEGN
-460 GRMEEIGEQ
+460 GMMEEIGEQ
-469 YFHDLVSR
+469 YFDDLVSR
-477 SFFQRSSNK
+477 SFFQRSSSNQ
-486 NPSFVM
+486 SCFVM
-492 HDLVNDLAMFIAG
+492 HDLVNDLAIFISG

-512 IDESCVI
+512 NNESCVI
-519 TRKTRHLSYVRTEYG
+519 TRKTRHLSYVRTKYDA
-534 SSKKFKV
+534 SKKFKV
-541 SYKAKGL
+541 SYKAKDL
-548 RTFLGLDLPQSQWW
+548 RTFLGLDLSSYQWYH
-562 INRISM
+562 NRISM

-577 SKCLRVLSFSRY
+577 FKCLRVLSFSTY

-598 VGNLKHLRYLNLS
+598 IGNLKHLRYLNLS
-611 YTSIKWL
+611 CTSIERL
-618 PDSLCNLNKLQTL
+618 PNSLCTLYNLQTL
-631 LLSSCESLIELP
+631 LLSSCYSLIKLP
-643 SKMWRLVN
+643 TEMWRLVN
-651 LRHLDLVGTKLEEM
+651 LRHLDLVGTTLKEM

-672 KNLVKLTAFVVGKH
+672 RNLVKLTTFVVGKH

-729 SELVFQC
+729 SKLVFQC
-736 GFDNVNS
+736 GFDNENS
-743 EKERHVLE
+743 EKERLVLE
-751 QLCPHSKLESL
+751 QLCPHLKLESL

-784 VSIRLANCKYCSSLP
+784 ISIQLVNCKYCSSLP
-799 SLGHLP
+799 PLGHLR
-805 VLKKLYIQGFHFVLR
+805 VLKRLYVQGFHFVLR

-855 FEGEY
+855 FEGEH
-860 EDEGGVFSTLQKLC
+860 EDGGGVFSTLKELC
-874 IIECPKLSG
+874 IIKCPKLSG
-883 GLPSQLPSLINLEIA
+883 GLPSQLPSLIKLEIA

-911 TLNTLQL
+911 TLNKLEL
-918 SDCDKVVL
+918 IDCDKVVL
-926 KELPPKLDN
+926 KELPPKLNYLSIRGDR
-935 LNISGGHIFLQSFAE
+935 IFLQSFAE
-950 LMACLA
+950 LMTCLA

-962 PTTLKSLDIE
+962 PTTLKSLHIQ
-972 GSFQITTGHYYP
+972 GTFQITTGHYYP
-984 SLESLRIRD
+984 SLEILHIRD

-1004 SYPKLKFLR
+1004 SYPKLKSLY
-1013 VRESKNLESLF
+1013 VWESKNLESLF

-1030 CDLSSLTYLG
+1030 RDLSSLTHLSIYL
-1040 IYSSPN
+1040 SPN

-1059 LTSISIFDC
+1059 VISITIINC

-1075 ENMRTLFPSLEY
+1075 ENMRTLFPSLQY
-1087 LVVRHCPKL
+1087 LYVRKCPKL

-1105 LNLVTLDVC
+1105 LNLVTLYVS
-1114 YCNKLFSRRLQDLHS
+1114 YCDKLFSRGLQDLHS
-1129 LREIRIWGDNCKEV
+1129 LREISIDGDNCKEV
-1143 ESFPGEALL
+1143 ESFPEEGLL
-1152 PPTLTDIYISY
+1152 PPTLTYIKISS

-1177 SLKKL
+1177 SLKQL
-1182 NVFRCRNLQYLP
+1182 FISYCDNLQYLP
-1194 EEGFPTSLERL
+1194 EEGFPTSLEGL
-1205 YIAYCPKLQYLPE
+1205 YILGCPKLQYLPE
-1218 DRFPTT
+1218 EGFTTT
-1224 LSSLILEDCPLL
+1224 LSSLIINSCPLL
-1236 KQRFEREKGKEW
+1236 KQRCEREKGEEW

-1259 DDELIT
+1259 DGEWVE